1 MSRNNSDRLGAESE
15 KHLQGADAPVSN
27 MNTDAG
33 TRGDPLSFSIPTE
46 HVELPSGG
54 RYYPED
60 HILHNAETVEIKYM
74 TAKEEDILTS
84 PSLLKK
90 GLTIDRLLRNIVLE
104 KGIDPQNLL
113 SGDRNAIIIAAR
125 TTGYGEEYNAKIT
138 CPSCYTSTEWNV
150 NLNDLLVTPGGVEA
164 AEGYEVS
171 ENDDATFNIQLP
183 KTGVV
188 VTARLFTGKE
198 EKSLTSAIQKRKK
211 HKLEENTLTQ
221 QLRTMIVAVNGST
234 SIADIEN
241 FINFV
246 PAFDSRYLRTAYGKL
261 MPNVDMTHDFECN
274 NCSFE
279 GQLEVPLTAE
289 FFWPK

>member
-1 MSRNNSDRLGAESE
+1 MSRNNSDRLGTDSQE
-15 KHLQGADAPVSN
+15 HLEGADAPVTN
-27 MNTDAG
+27 VNTS
-33 TRGDPLSFSIPTE
+33 TTSQGDMLSFSVPTE
-46 HVELPSGG
+46 HVELPSAG
-54 RYYPED
+54 RYYPQG
-60 HILHNAETVEIKYM
+60 HPLHDCETVEIKHM

-90 GLTIDRLLRNIVLE
+90 GLTIERLLKNIILDNS
-104 KGIDPQNLL
+104 INPQNLL

-125 TTGYGEEYNAKIT
+125 RTGYGEHYNAKIT
-138 CPSCYTSTEWNV
+138 CPSCYTAGDWGV
-150 NLNDLLVTPGGVEA
+150 DLNELVVTPGGTA
-164 AEGYEVS
+164 CADGYDVT
-171 ENDDATFNIQLP
+171 ENEDATFNIRLP

-188 VTARLFTGKE
+188 VTTRLFTGKE

-211 HKLEENTLTQ
+211 HKLEENNLTQ
-221 QLRTMIVAVNGST
+221 QLRTLIVGVNGSNK
-234 SIADIEN
+234 IADIEN

-246 PAFDSRYLRTAYGKL
+246 PAYDSRYLRTAYNKL
-261 MPNVDMTHDFECN
+261 MPNVDMTHEFECT